1 MSRVSAFDLANP
13 SEALKHAR
21 ITSSSSLLTFIFS
34 SLTKT
39 SEMGHAAEMIETTAA
54 LLGAA
59 RP

>member
-1 MSRVSAFDLANP
+1 LANP

-39 SEMGHAAEMIETTAA
+39 SEMGRAAEMIETTAA